1 MKTIFVSDQIHRR
14 LKVLSA
20 QRGTTLQ
27 ELADLLLT
35 QSLTTLE
42 NISPM
47 MERRLESRPTEI
59 RVAEG

>member
-20 QRGTTLQ
+20 QRGITLQ

-35 QSLTTLE
+35 QSLTALE
-42 NISPM
+42 SISPM
-47 MERRLESRPTEI
+47 MERRLDSRPAEI
-59 RVAEG
+59 MVVEG

>member
-35 QSLTTLE
+35 QSLAALE
-42 NISPM
+42 SISPM
-47 MERRLESRPTEI
+47 MERRLDSRPAEM
-59 RVAEG
+59 RVVEG